1 VKPLGYNSIAISH
14 LSLQYLGVPVTAVT
28 LNGVPY
34 NPTADLVQ
42 MAFLPQ
48 ATQSPQPTDWQIATW
63 GTNTSNVLQPYTAFC
78 LIGPGGTIQLGTGTY
93 VIWVRIVDNPEVP
106 VLTAPMQLEVT

>member
-1 VKPLGYNSIAISH
+1 VGYNSVAVNH

-28 LNGVPY
+28 LTGAAF
-34 NPTADLVQ
+34 NPTGNTVQ
-42 MAFLPQ
+42 MAFMPQ
-48 ATQSPQPTDWQIATW
+48 ATQSPQTSDWQAAIW

-93 VIWVRIVDNPEVP
+93 VIWVKVQGNPEIP
-106 VLTAPMQLEVT
+106 VMTAPMQLEIT